1 MVTTKIIYKLL
12 DAAYKVHINAV
23 RYVEQLIVV
32 L

>member
-1 MVTTKIIYKLL
+1 MVTIIIIYEIL
-12 DAAYKVHINAV
+12 DTAYRVHINAV